1 MKEPAA
7 GFATAPDQKQQEWF
21 EVFFDLV
28 FAVAVSL
35 WAERRAQEQSL
46 GAYALS
52 SLYLLPI
59 WWVWLGQTVF
69 ATRFPAGAPS
79 TQALS
84 IVQVIGVGVMATQ
97 LPHEQPTSLS
107 FALGFV
113 AARLAL
119 LAMYARAARR
129 SEEAKAVATVY
140 LVGFGTGA
148 AIWAISAA
156 LPAASRPF
164 AWAFGLAVDFTTPW
178 VRRPTLARVPL
189 DHHHLY
195 ERVGLFNSL
204 LLYVAIEGIVR
215 GLAGKEWSASAVIGA
230 ILSFSLVV
238 SLWWIYAAR
247 VNRPGMRTPLGSPQ
261 SYLYSQFLVVLGV
274 GTSSIG
280 IRALGEEATA
290 RTAIT
295 LLAGGVLLWI
305 GGLVLIRAV
314 VMRHRDRYWQVPFL
328 AALVVI
334 PLLAIA
340 GPAQPLIV
348 LALLDG
354 IVLALLAIEVRHGAE
369 HTGPTHRL

>member
-1 MKEPAA
+1 MTA
-7 GFATAPDQKQQEWF
+7 GASDQKQQEWF

-35 WAERRAQEQSL
+35 WAEGLARDPSL
-46 GAYALS
+46 LAYARS
-52 SLYLLPI
+52 GGYLLPI
-59 WWVWLGQTVF
+59 WWVWLGQTAF
-69 ATRFPAGAPS
+69 ATRFPAGSPT

-97 LPHEQPTSLS
+97 FLQEEPTSVS
-107 FALGFV
+107 FPLGFV

-119 LAMYARAARR
+119 LAMYARAAAR
-129 SEEAKAVATVY
+129 SPEARSVATVY
-140 LVGFGTGA
+140 VVGFGTGA

-156 LPAASRPF
+156 LPVASRPF
-164 AWAFGLAVDFTTPW
+164 AWALGLAVDFSTPW
-178 VRRPTLARVPL
+178 VARPRLTRVPL
-189 DHHHLY
+189 DYHHLY

-215 GLAGKEWSASAVIGA
+215 GLAEKGWSASSIAGA

-247 VNRPGMRTPLGSPQ
+247 VNRADMRTVLASVQP
-261 SYLYSQFLVVLGV
+261 YLYSQFLVVLGV

-280 IRALGEEATA
+280 IRAIGEGGAA
-290 RTAIT
+290 RYAIT
-295 LLAGGVLLWI
+295 LLSSGVFLWI

-314 VMRHRDRYWQVPFL
+314 VMRHRDRYWHVPFL
-328 AALVVI
+328 SALVVI
-334 PLLAIA
+334 PLLAMID
-340 GPAQPLIV
+340 PAHPLIV

-354 IVLALLAIEVRHGAE
+354 IVLALLAIELRHGTG
-369 HTGPTHRL
+369 HTGTTHRL